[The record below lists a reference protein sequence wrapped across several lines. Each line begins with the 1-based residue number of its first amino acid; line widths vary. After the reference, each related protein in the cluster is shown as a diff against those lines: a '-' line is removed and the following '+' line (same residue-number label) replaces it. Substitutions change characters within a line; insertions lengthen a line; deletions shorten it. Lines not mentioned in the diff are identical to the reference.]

1 MLQIDYE
8 LKTRNMNTI
17 RNKILQ
23 IITAIYGVLYFIGFI
38 IPFFTGEMSLSNS
51 EDMTVLIAFLFFL
64 CGFII
69 SWFNEKIGGYLL
81 QAWVVLIWALGLF
94 FWPDADMAMLLAV
107 PVLVIGV
114 FLNRKFC
121 LKYCNY
127 APGTQ
132 KDWKNTLQLFLYNYA
147 ILYLLVAVSDLIHGK
162 NSDYLS
168 MPSILFPVLLVLFI
182 AGVALSY
189 RKELIAGILFLVWY
203 IIVIL
208 GSVFYFDFYNTGPWF
223 VFGITILLHGILYL
237 VYHFK
242 FKTRKS
248 NGW

>member
-1 MLQIDYE
+1 M
-8 LKTRNMNTI
+8 KTI

-23 IITAIYGVLYFIGFI
+23 IFTAIYGVVYFIGFI
-38 IPFFTGEMSLSNS
+38 IPFFTREMSLSNT
-51 EDMTVLIAFLFFL
+51 EDITVLIAFLFFF

-94 FWPDADMAMLLAV
+94 FWPDADMVMLLAV
-107 PVLVIGV
+107 PIMVIGV
-114 FLNRKFC
+114 FLNRKNY
-121 LKYCNY
+121 LKHNNY
-127 APGTQ
+127 TPGTQ
-132 KDWKNTLQLFLYNYA
+132 KDWKYTLQLFLHNYV
-147 ILYLLVAVSDLIHGK
+147 ILYLIVVVSDLLHAK
-162 NSDYLS
+162 NFDYLS
-168 MPSILFPVLLVLFI
+168 MPFILFPLLLVLFI

-189 RKELIAGILFLVWY
+189 RKELIAGIIFLVWY
-203 IIVIL
+203 IIVIF
-208 GSVFYFDFYNTGPWF
+208 GSVSYYDFYNKGPWF

-248 NGW
+248 NV